1 VVSRR
6 QAKEVL
12 MSARVRRVAYF
23 HVIVDD
29 RPGVA
34 YALLASMASGGVNLL
49 AFNAIPL
56 GMNKTQL
63 VLFPEE
69 EDRLARLAEE
79 QGLDLSGPQHA
90 ILVQGDDRLGV
101 LADVHR
107 QLFEAGLNVVSSAG
121 LTDDHGGFGYLL
133 YLRHEDVDRAANV
146 LGA

>member
-1 VVSRR
+1 MPAS
-6 QAKEVL
+6 
-12 MSARVRRVAYF
+12 VRRVAYF
-23 HVIVDD
+23 HVTVDD

-34 YALLASMASGGVNLL
+34 YALLASMAAGGVNLL

-56 GMNKTQL
+56 GISKTEL
-63 VLFPEE
+63 VLFPDE
-69 EDRLARLAEE
+69 EDRLARIAEE

-90 ILVQGDDRLGV
+90 LLVQGDDRLGV

-107 QLFEAGLNVVSSAG
+107 RLFEAGLNVVSSAG
-121 LTDDHGGFGYLL
+121 VTDGHGGFAYLM

>member
-1 VVSRR
+1 MPVS
-6 QAKEVL
+6 
-12 MSARVRRVAYF
+12 VRRVAYY
-23 HVIVDD
+23 HVTVDD

-34 YALLASMASGGVNLL
+34 YALLASMASGGVKLF

-56 GMNKTQL
+56 GMSKTEL

-69 EDRLARLAEE
+69 EDRLARVAEQ
-79 QGLDLSGPQHA
+79 QGLTLGGPQHA

-107 QLFEAGLNVVSSAG
+107 RLFEAGLNVVSSAG
-121 LTDDHGGFGYLL
+121 LTDSCGGFGYLI
-133 YLRHEDVDRAANV
+133 YLRHEEVDRAADV

>member
-1 VVSRR
+1 
-6 QAKEVL
+6 
-12 MSARVRRVAYF
+12 
-23 HVIVDD
+23 
-29 RPGVA
+29 
-34 YALLASMASGGVNLL
+34 VNLF

-56 GMNKTQL
+56 GMHKTEL

-69 EDRLARLAEE
+69 EERLARIAEE
-79 QGLDLSGPQHA
+79 QGLDLGGPQHA

-121 LTDDHGGFGYLL
+121 LSDGRGGFGYLI
-133 YLRHEDVDRAANV
+133 YLRHEDVDRAAGV

>member
-1 VVSRR
+1 VVSRE

-12 MSARVRRVAYF
+12 MPASVRRVAYF
-23 HVIVDD
+23 HVTVDD

-49 AFNAIPL
+49 AFNTIPL
-56 GMNKTQL
+56 GISKTEL

-69 EDRLARLAEE
+69 EDRLARVAEE
-79 QGLDLSGPQHA
+79 QGLDLGGPQHA
-90 ILVQGDDRLGV
+90 LLVQGDDRLGV

-107 QLFEAGLNVVSSAG
+107 KLFEAGINVASSAG
-121 LTDDHGGFGYLL
+121 VTDGRGGFAYLL
-133 YLRHEDVDRAANV
+133 YLRHEDVDRAADV